1 MKIKRYVVLR
11 KRRFFV
17 LGKNDAFTEIGNF
30 GIRSKSLSLAGHTF
44 NVLRLL
50 AGHLMRSETSRFS
63 RETFRFSWNLSCLAE
78 TFRFSRDYSFL
89 AKLLGFL
96 FLLMAGHTHLMCRNL
111 WPATWWNKCLFGF
124 LVSLFVARKTTR
136 FSLKPFV
143 SRNDSSLFP
152 HELWP
157 AILAYK
163 LPSPF
168 IK

>member
-63 RETFRFSWNLSCLAE
+63 RETFRFSWNLSSFAE
-78 TFRFSRDYSFL
+78 TFRFSKF
-89 AKLLGFL
+89 LGFPFVAGHHTHL
-96 FLLMAGHTHLMCRNL
+96 LCRINGRPPHSFIVQNLMAGHLM
-111 WPATWWNKCLFGF
+111 
-124 LVSLFVARKTTR
+124 
-136 FSLKPFV
+136 
-143 SRNDSSLFP
+143 
-152 HELWP
+152 E
-157 AILAYK
+157 
-163 LPSPF
+163 
-168 IK
+168 